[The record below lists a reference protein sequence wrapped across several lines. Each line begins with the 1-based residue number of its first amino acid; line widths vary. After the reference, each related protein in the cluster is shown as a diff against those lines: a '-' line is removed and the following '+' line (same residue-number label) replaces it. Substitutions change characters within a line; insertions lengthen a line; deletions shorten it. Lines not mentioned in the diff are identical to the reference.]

1 MQLPGEFDIVIQ
13 VPSVEF
19 PPAAQTDL
27 RRSREA
33 QPNYHNLVPPHRL
46 LVVVL
51 IENMTNKETN
61 AVLTSGDVEAI
72 ERVIYRNGDDIAMS
86 MGRSFERL
94 EEKIEAADSRIY
106 ARLTEIENELK
117 AELVALRL
125 LAEGDSEVVI
135 GEK

>member
-1 MQLPGEFDIVIQ
+1 M
-13 VPSVEF
+13 
-19 PPAAQTDL
+19 
-27 RRSREA
+27 
-33 QPNYHNLVPPHRL
+33 
-46 LVVVL
+46 VVL